1 MSIHCVLYNT
11 VKLHLPFKVSFSITK
26 WHCNLTNLTVVFGCF
41 QIAQGHEFSKLEVI
55 GGVRL
60 PSNSECSFY
69 CVIRPVD
76 EKTVC
81 PPAVL
86 VPEAAMCT
94 PCCVRS
100 AATGLSTTK
109 TIQA

>member
-1 MSIHCVLYNT
+1 M
-11 VKLHLPFKVSFSITK
+11 FSDSS
-26 WHCNLTNLTVVFGCF
+26 V
-41 QIAQGHEFSKLEVI
+41 HEFSKLEII

-60 PSNSECSFY
+60 PSNSEHSLY
-69 CVIRPVD
+69 CVICPVK

-86 VPEAAMCT
+86 VPVAAVCT

-109 TIQA
+109 TVQA